1 MAETFPVQGL
11 AQRCGQLAYGRH
23 ADFASGGM
31 ELSQKEMTMP
41 KMTAKN
47 RARIAA
53 VKAKATHARI
63 LQARRTKTPEIPDK
77 FLRQLAAFNL
87 PPIKFV
93 YDACLEK
100 LMRETDG
107 MAQ

>member
-11 AQRCGQLAYGRH
+11 AQRCGQLGYGRH

-41 KMTAKN
+41 KMSAAN
-47 RARIAA
+47 RKRIAEM
-53 VKAKATHARI
+53 KAKVRRGRV
-63 LQARRTKTPEIPDK
+63 LQAKRTKTPEIPDK

-100 LMRETDG
+100 LMRET
-107 MAQ
+107 

>member
-41 KMTAKN
+41 KMSAAN
-47 RARIAA
+47 RKRISEMKAAARRG
-53 VKAKATHARI
+53 KM
-63 LQARRTKTPEIPDK
+63 LQAKRTGERKIPDK
-77 FLRQLAAFNL
+77 VIRFVGSLGLPNNPWVYNVVLAA
-87 PPIKFV
+87 
-93 YDACLEK
+93 ALE
-100 LMRETDG
+100 REANG
-107 MAQ
+107 V